1 MPLLNTIATPYAEA
15 LLQIGNQHGT
25 SDDLA
30 ADAKAVLALWTSSEA
45 AASSLRDALS
55 SPVLEPNTKK
65 AVITALFQEKEVVKQ
80 TASLNL
86 LKLLADRQRI
96 NLMGAVF
103 ERFLEL
109 YRKAKGIALAQV
121 TSATPLTPE
130 QEQQL
135 KQKVRTM
142 AGSASVDCSITV
154 DPSLIGGLIV
164 RIGSQVVDAS
174 LAGQVRRLGL
184 SLAKAI

>member
-15 LLQIGNQHGT
+15 LLQIGKQQHI
-25 SDDLA
+25 SDELA
-30 ADAKAVLALWTSSEA
+30 ADAKAVLELWTTSEELRETL
-45 AASSLRDALS
+45 AS
-55 SPVLEPNTKK
+55 PIFEPETKK
-65 AVITALFQEKEVVKQ
+65 AVITAVFEEKDVVKQ

-96 NLMGAVF
+96 SLMGSIF

-109 YRKAKGIALAQV
+109 YRKAQGIALAQV
-121 TSATPLTPE
+121 TSATPLTAK
-130 QEQQL
+130 QEEQL
-135 KQKVRTM
+135 KQKVQTM
-142 AGSASVDCSITV
+142 AGSTAVDCSITV

-184 SLAKAI
+184 SLAKAT

>member
-15 LLQIGNQHGT
+15 LLQIGTQQHIR
-25 SDDLA
+25 DDLA
-30 ADAKAVLALWTSSEA
+30 ADAEAVLALWK
-45 AASSLRDALS
+45 S
-55 SPVLEPNTKK
+55 SPALREAIGSPILAPETKK
-65 AVITALFQEKEVVKQ
+65 AVITALFQEKGVVKQ

-96 NLMGAVF
+96 GLMGTVF

-121 TSATPLTPE
+121 TSATPLTE
-130 QEQQL
+130 AQEEQL
-135 KQKVRTM
+135 KQKVQAM
-142 AGSASVDCSITV
+142 AGSDAVDCSITV

-174 LAGQVRRLGL
+174 MAGQVRRLGL
-184 SLAKAI
+184 SLAKAA

>member
-15 LLQIGNQHGT
+15 LLQIGSQQGT

-30 ADAKAVLALWTSSEA
+30 ADAKAVLEIWT
-45 AASSLRDALS
+45 ASGVLRDALG
-55 SPVLEPNTKK
+55 SPVLEPETKK
-65 AVITALFQEKEVVKQ
+65 AVITALFQEKDMLRQ

-96 NLMGAVF
+96 SLTGVVF

-130 QEQQL
+130 QEERL
-135 KQKVRTM
+135 KQKVQAM
-142 AGSASVDCSITV
+142 AGSAAVDCSITV

-164 RIGSQVVDAS
+164 RIGSRVVDAS
-174 LAGQVRRLGL
+174 LAGQVRRLGR
-184 SLAKAI
+184 SLAKAA

>member
-15 LLQIGNQHGT
+15 LLQIGSQQGT

-30 ADAKAVLALWTSSEA
+30 ADAKAVLEIWT
-45 AASSLRDALS
+45 ASGVLRDALG
-55 SPVLEPNTKK
+55 SPVLEPETKK
-65 AVITALFQEKEVVKQ
+65 AVITALFQEKDVLRQ

-96 NLMGAVF
+96 SLTGVVF

-130 QEQQL
+130 QEERL
-135 KQKVRTM
+135 KQKVQAM
-142 AGSASVDCSITV
+142 AGSAAVDCSITV

-164 RIGSQVVDAS
+164 RIGSRVVDAS
-174 LAGQVRRLGL
+174 LAGQVRRLGR
-184 SLAKAI
+184 SLAKAA

>member
-1 MPLLNTIATPYAEA
+1 MPLPNTIATPYAEA
-15 LLQIGNQHGT
+15 LLQIGKQQGI

-30 ADAKAVLALWTSSEA
+30 ADAKAVLELWTTSH
-45 AASSLRDALS
+45 LLQDALG
-55 SPVLEPNTKK
+55 SPILAPEAKK
-65 AVITALFQEKEVVKQ
+65 AVITAVFQERDVVKQ

-86 LKLLADRQRI
+86 LKLLADRQRTSLI
-96 NLMGAVF
+96 GAIF
-103 ERFLEL
+103 ERFLDL

-121 TSATPLTPE
+121 TSATPLTAE
-130 QEQQL
+130 QEERL

-142 AGSASVDCSITV
+142 AGSAAVDCSITV

-174 LAGQVRRLGL
+174 LAGQVHRLGL
-184 SLAKAI
+184 SLAKAT

>member
-15 LLQIGNQHGT
+15 LLQIGNQQGT
-25 SDDLA
+25 SHDLA
-30 ADAKAVLALWTSSEA
+30 ADAKAALALWTTSEP
-45 AASSLRDALS
+45 LREALG
-55 SPVLEPNTKK
+55 SPILEPETKK
-65 AVITALFQEKEVVKQ
+65 AVITALFQEKGVVKQ
-80 TASLNL
+80 RASLNL

-96 NLMGAVF
+96 SLMGTVF

-109 YRKAKGIALAQV
+109 YRKAQGIALAQV
-121 TSATPLTPE
+121 TSARPLTE
-130 QEQQL
+130 AQEEQL
-135 KQKVRTM
+135 KQKVQTM
-142 AGSASVDCSITV
+142 AGSAAVDCSITV

-184 SLAKAI
+184 SLAKAT

>member
-15 LLQIGNQHGT
+15 LLQIGNQQGT

-30 ADAKAVLALWTSSEA
+30 ADAKAVLEIWT
-45 AASSLRDALS
+45 ASDVLRDALG
-55 SPVLEPNTKK
+55 SPILEPDTKK
-65 AVITALFQEKEVVKQ
+65 SVITALFQEKDVVKQ

-96 NLMGAVF
+96 SLMGAVF

-130 QEQQL
+130 QEKQL
-135 KQKVRTM
+135 KQKVQAM
-142 AGSASVDCSITV
+142 AGSAAVDCSITV

-184 SLAKAI
+184 SLAKAT

>member
-1 MPLLNTIATPYAEA
+1 MPLLNTVATPYAEA
-15 LLQIGNQHGT
+15 LLQIGNQQGI

-30 ADAKAVLALWTSSEA
+30 ADAKAVLDIWT
-45 AASSLRDALS
+45 ASDLLRDALG
-55 SPVLEPNTKK
+55 SPILEPDTKK
-65 AVITALFQEKEVVKQ
+65 AVITALFQEKEVVRQ

-96 NLMGAVF
+96 SLTGAVF

-130 QEQQL
+130 QENRL

-142 AGSASVDCSITV
+142 AGSAAVDCSVTV

-184 SLAKAI
+184 SLAKAT

>member
-15 LLQIGNQHGT
+15 LLQIGNQQGT

-30 ADAKAVLALWTSSEA
+30 ADAKAVLEVWSTSQP
-45 AASSLRDALS
+45 LRDVLG
-55 SPVLEPNTKK
+55 SPILEPNTKK
-65 AVITALFQEKEVVKQ
+65 AVIAALFEEKEVVTQ
-80 TASLNL
+80 TPCLNL

-96 NLMGAVF
+96 SLMGAVF

-130 QEQQL
+130 QEDQL
-135 KQKVRTM
+135 KQKVQAM

-184 SLAKAI
+184 SLAKAT

>member
-15 LLQIGNQHGT
+15 LLQIGHQQGV
-25 SDDLA
+25 SDHLA
-30 ADAKAVLALWTSSEA
+30 EDAKAVLELWK
-45 AASSLRDALS
+45 ASDVLRDAMG
-55 SPVLEPNTKK
+55 SPVLEPDAKK
-65 AVITALFQEKEVVKQ
+65 AVITALFQGKEVVKQ

-86 LKLLADRQRI
+86 LKLLADRQRAS
-96 NLMGAVF
+96 LTGAVC

-121 TSATPLTPE
+121 TSATPLTPQ

-135 KQKVRTM
+135 QQKVQAM
-142 AGSASVDCSITV
+142 AGSAAVACDITV

-164 RIGSQVVDAS
+164 RVGSQVVDAS

-184 SLAKAI
+184 SLAKAA

>member
-15 LLQIGNQHGT
+15 LLQIGAQQGT
-25 SDDLA
+25 RDELA
-30 ADAKAVLALWTSSEA
+30 SDAKAALELWGSSKALREA
-45 AASSLRDALS
+45 MG
-55 SPVLEPNTKK
+55 SPILEPQVKK
-65 AVITALFQEKEVVKQ
+65 AVITALFQDKEVLKQ
-80 TASLNL
+80 PASLNL

-96 NLMGAVF
+96 SMMGAVF

-130 QEQQL
+130 QEEQL
-135 KQKVRTM
+135 KQKVQTM
-142 AGSASVDCSITV
+142 AGSDAVDCSITV

-164 RIGSQVVDAS
+164 RIGSRVVDAS

-184 SLAKAI
+184 SLAKVA

>member
-15 LLQIGNQHGT
+15 LLQIGKQQGI
-25 SDDLA
+25 SDHLA
-30 ADAKAVLALWTSSEA
+30 ADAKAVLDLWTGSEA
-45 AASSLRDALS
+45 LQEALG
-55 SPVLEPNTKK
+55 SPILEPEVKK
-65 AVITALFQEKEVVKQ
+65 SVITALFKEKGVVKQ
-80 TASLNL
+80 PAILNL

-96 NLMGAVF
+96 SLMGAVF

-121 TSATPLTPE
+121 TSATPLTLE
-130 QEQQL
+130 QEDQL
-135 KQKVRTM
+135 SKKVQAM
-142 AGSASVDCSITV
+142 AGSAVVDCSITV

-174 LAGQVRRLGL
+174 LVGQVRRLGL
-184 SLAKAI
+184 SLAKAT

>member
-15 LLQIGNQHGT
+15 LLQIGSQQGT

-30 ADAKAVLALWTSSEA
+30 ADAKAVLEIWT
-45 AASSLRDALS
+45 ASGVLRDALG
-55 SPVLEPNTKK
+55 SPVLEPETKK
-65 AVITALFQEKEVVKQ
+65 AVITALFQEKDVLRQ

-96 NLMGAVF
+96 SLTGVVF

-121 TSATPLTPE
+121 TSATPLTPD
-130 QEQQL
+130 QEEQL
-135 KQKVRTM
+135 KQKVQTM
-142 AGSASVDCSITV
+142 AGTAAVDCSITV

-164 RIGSQVVDAS
+164 RIGSRVVDAS
-174 LAGQVRRLGL
+174 LAGQVRRLGR
-184 SLAKAI
+184 SLAKAA

>member
-15 LLQIGNQHGT
+15 LLQIGSQQGT

-30 ADAKAVLALWTSSEA
+30 ADAKAVLEIWT
-45 AASSLRDALS
+45 ASGVLRDALG
-55 SPVLEPNTKK
+55 SPVLEPETKK
-65 AVITALFQEKEVVKQ
+65 AVITALFQEKDVLRQ

-96 NLMGAVF
+96 SLTGVVF

-121 TSATPLTPE
+121 TSATPLTPD
-130 QEQQL
+130 QEEQL
-135 KQKVRTM
+135 KQKVQTM
-142 AGSASVDCSITV
+142 AGSAAVDCSITV
-154 DPSLIGGLIV
+154 DHSLIGGLIV
-164 RIGSQVVDAS
+164 RIGSRVVDAS
-174 LAGQVRRLGL
+174 LAGQVRRLGR
-184 SLAKAI
+184 SLAKAA

>member
-15 LLQIGNQHGT
+15 LLQIGSQQGT

-30 ADAKAVLALWTSSEA
+30 ADAKAVLEIWT
-45 AASSLRDALS
+45 ASGVLRDALG
-55 SPVLEPNTKK
+55 SPVLEPETKK
-65 AVITALFQEKEVVKQ
+65 AVITALFQEKDMLRQ

-96 NLMGAVF
+96 SLTGVVF

-121 TSATPLTPE
+121 TSATPLTPD
-130 QEQQL
+130 QEEQL
-135 KQKVRTM
+135 KQKVQTM
-142 AGSASVDCSITV
+142 AGSAAVDCSITV

-164 RIGSQVVDAS
+164 RIGSRVVDAS
-174 LAGQVRRLGL
+174 LAGQVRRLGR
-184 SLAKAI
+184 SLAKAA